1 MMRRALVMRRLAAAG
16 LTAVLTA
23 CATAPVHAESL
34 HQALA
39 TLYNNSHDL
48 MAARYAAENSNENF
62 NFVAANALPKITST
76 WDTNYS
82 RRYTELSRN
91 ELSESTLARPNP
103 AAGLSAGLAIS
114 QTFSPAVA
122 GGVQQV
128 RKSIETGWISYDQSE
143 QQIIQLGISTY
154 LAIIR
159 AQAANS
165 LQSGNVTLLEKQ
177 LQAAQ
182 ARYEAGIG
190 TTTEIAEVAASLAA
204 ARADVRQ
211 ASGNLIIANAVYR
224 EVFGVQPSGI
234 ILPPL
239 PKSLPSSMQNAVS
252 TAMKNSPVVQ
262 LAMAQ
267 LQEAEAQRKVTAA
280 GLLPELTASLRAQRD
295 QDIVYGS
302 GGETNISGGLSVSVP
317 IFGNRQ
323 IEQSRLRQ
331 DEILIRT
338 RREQLS
344 AAQASVVQ
352 QITEAWHQFQTAQ
365 AVGQARSSQITASEL
380 SLRGAVAE
388 SDEGTKTGTDVIA
401 AQQSLTAAQVAASN
415 ARVDVVQ
422 GAYNLVAAMGLL
434 SARDLQLPVR
444 YYVPEREFENRKL
457 NNLATLLYDR

>member
-1 MMRRALVMRRLAAAG
+1 MVLRALVMRRLAAAG
-16 LTAVLTA
+16 LTAVFSA
-23 CATAPVHAESL
+23 FATAPAHADSL

-103 AAGLSAGLAIS
+103 SAGLSAGLTIS

-122 GGVQQV
+122 GGVKQV
-128 RKSIETGWISYDQSE
+128 RKSVETGWISYDQSE

-159 AQAANS
+159 AQAAMS
-165 LQSGNVTLLEKQ
+165 LQSGNVTLLENQ

-182 ARYEAGIG
+182 ARYDAGIG
-190 TTTEIAEVAASLAA
+190 TTTQIAEVAASLAE
-204 ARADVRQ
+204 ARAGIQQ
-211 ASGNLIIANAVYR
+211 ASGDLIISNAVYR
-224 EVFGVQPSGI
+224 QVFGVDPTGVM
-234 ILPPL
+234 LPPL
-239 PKSLPSSMQNAVS
+239 PANLPASLAEARAI
-252 TAMKNSPVVQ
+252 AMKNNPSVQ
-262 LAMAQ
+262 LAMVQ
-267 LQEAEAQRKVTAA
+267 LQEAEAKRKVTAA
-280 GLLPELTASLRAQRD
+280 ELQPSYQLGLNAQRST
-295 QDIVYGS
+295 DILN
-302 GGETNISGGLSVSVP
+302 GGGTTNFSTTFGLSVP
-317 IFGNRQ
+317 LYGNRQ
-323 IEQSRLRQ
+323 VSNSKLRQ
-331 DEILIRT
+331 DEIAIR
-338 RREQLS
+338 RLREQLS
-344 AAQASVVQ
+344 AAQASVEQ
-352 QITEAWHQFQTAQ
+352 QVIAAWHQFQTAQ

-388 SDEGTKTGTDVIA
+388 SDAGTKTGTDVIS